1 MRPKNIIGAALGFL
15 MTLIAAFFGASI
27 HNSKTNVH
35 IFHLNE
41 LDHINYF
48 DPDLIPELNT
58 QAAIFTLPFILG
70 LLVIEFWIARKS
82 TIKQVRNI
90 AVGLFIAAVIILTIA
105 ILTLINPIYFDFSQ
119 WGYVWI
125 TMGIFIVAGNALS
138 AFIRGNAPKKV

>member
-1 MRPKNIIGAALGFL
+1 MRPKNIICAALGFL

-35 IFHLNE
+35 ISHLNE

-48 DPDLIPELNT
+48 DPDLIPQLNA
-58 QAAIFTLPFILG
+58 QAAIFTLPFVIG
-70 LLVIEFWIARKS
+70 LIVFEIWIALKS
-82 TIKQVRNI
+82 DIKQVRNI
-90 AVGLFIAAVIILTIA
+90 AIGLSVAAVIILTIA
-105 ILTLINPIYFDFSQ
+105 ILTLINPFYFDFSQ